1 MAATVMPLRRM
12 THWPAPVFAATVVYY
27 AADADRQDGS
37 GEPLREGEGDG
48 TKIYVQQRIKEAG
61 ATLWPLLRGGGDE
74 EDARPPAVLYV
85 AGSAKNMP
93 AAVRRAVVHVVT
105 EHGGLPP
112 IAAEAF
118 VSTMEKKGRYQCE
131 TWA

>member
-12 THWPAPVFAATVVYY
+12 THWPAPVFAATVYY

-105 EHGGLPP
+105 EHGGLPS